1 MRRDGQGSEVRWPLA
16 TVALLLALVALTG
29 CKRLTFVRP
38 NFDKT
43 NYEHTGPDYSVRDDK
58 RSKDAASARNRI
70 QLAQAALRNGDLDG
84 AERDAHTALKADPR
98 SADAHTLLGAIAERR
113 GNSAA
118 AGQYY
123 KKAVDLAPERGAFLN
138 NYGVWLCG
146 SGRAAESL
154 SWFDRALADSAYA
167 TPTAA
172 LANAGSCATAAGQY
186 ERAERDLRTALA
198 LDAGNALALGALARI
213 ELQKGNA
220 FEARAFSER
229 RLAAAPAD
237 PDALLLASQIEQKL
251 GDTAAAAR
259 YVQRLRA
266 EFPDAQGSGTG
277 DDGKR

>member
-1 MRRDGQGSEVRWPLA
+1 MPLDARATWARAAVLA
-16 TVALLLALVALTG
+16 TVAVLGLSLLSG

-43 NYEHTGPDYSVRDDK
+43 NYEHTGPDYKVRDDK
-58 RSKDAASARNRI
+58 RSKDAASARTRV

-84 AERDAHTALKADPR
+84 ADRDARLALKADAH
-98 SADAHTLLGAIAERR
+98 SADALTILAAVAERR
-113 GNSAA
+113 GDMAG
-118 AGQYY
+118 AGQHY
-123 KKAVDLAPERGAFLN
+123 KKAVDLAPERGAYLN
-138 NYGVWLCG
+138 NYGTWLCA

-154 SWFDRALADSAYA
+154 SWFERALADSSYA
-167 TPTAA
+167 TPSAA
-172 LANAGSCATAAGQY
+172 LANAGSCAASAGQS

-198 LDAGNALALGALARI
+198 LDANNALALGALARI

-237 PDALLLASQIEQKL
+237 PDALVLASQIEQKL
-251 GDTAAAAR
+251 GDMAAAAR

>member
-1 MRRDGQGSEVRWPLA
+1 MRLEGRPLWVKWPLLA
-16 TVALLLALVALTG
+16 ALIALAAISLSG

-38 NFDKT
+38 NFDKAK
-43 NYEHTGPDYSVRDDK
+43 YEHTGPDYAVRDDK
-58 RSKDAASARNRI
+58 RTKDASSARTRV

-84 AERDAHTALKADPR
+84 AERDARTALKADPR
-98 SADAHTLLGAIAERR
+98 SVDAITILGAVAERR
-113 GNSAA
+113 GDMAG
-118 AGQYY
+118 AGQHY

-138 NYGVWLCG
+138 NYGAWLCA
-146 SGRAAESL
+146 SGHAAESL

-172 LANAGSCATAAGQY
+172 LANAGSCAATAGQTQ
-186 ERAERDLRTALA
+186 RAERDLRTALA
-198 LDAGNALALGALARI
+198 LDANNALALGGLARI
-213 ELQKGNA
+213 ELQQGNA

-237 PDALLLASQIEQKL
+237 PDALVLASQIEQKL

>member
-1 MRRDGQGSEVRWPLA
+1 MPLDARA
-16 TVALLLALVALTG
+16 TWARAAVLAAVAVLGLTALSG

-43 NYEHTGPDYSVRDDK
+43 NYEHTGPDYKVSDDK
-58 RSKDAASARNRI
+58 RSKDAASARTRV
-70 QLAQAALRNGDLDG
+70 QLARAALRNGDYEG
-84 AERDAHTALKADPR
+84 ADRDARLALKADPR
-98 SADAHTLLGAIAERR
+98 SADALTILGAVSERR
-113 GNSAA
+113 GDMAG
-118 AGQYY
+118 AGQHY
-123 KKAVDLAPERGAFLN
+123 KKAVDLAPERGAYLN
-138 NYGVWLCG
+138 NYGTWLCA

-154 SWFDRALADSAYA
+154 AWFDRALTDSSYA
-167 TPTAA
+167 TPSAA
-172 LANAGSCATAAGQY
+172 LANAGSCASAAGQN

-198 LDAGNALALGALARI
+198 LDANNALALGALARI

-229 RLAAAPAD
+229 RLAAAPVD
-237 PDALLLASQIEQKL
+237 PDALVLASQIEQKL
-251 GDTAAAAR
+251 GDMAAAAR

>member
-1 MRRDGQGSEVRWPLA
+1 MPLDARATWARAAVLA
-16 TVALLLALVALTG
+16 TVAVLGLSLLSG

-43 NYEHTGPDYSVRDDK
+43 NYEHTGPDYRVRDDK
-58 RSKDAASARNRI
+58 RSKDAASARTRV

-84 AERDAHTALKADPR
+84 ADRDARLALKADAH
-98 SADAHTLLGAIAERR
+98 SADALTILGAVAERR
-113 GNSAA
+113 GDMAG
-118 AGQYY
+118 AGQHY
-123 KKAVDLAPERGAFLN
+123 KKAVDLAPERGAYLN
-138 NYGVWLCG
+138 NYGTWLCA

-154 SWFDRALADSAYA
+154 SWFERALADSSYA
-167 TPTAA
+167 TPSAA
-172 LANAGSCATAAGQY
+172 LANAGSCAASAGQS

-198 LDAGNALALGALARI
+198 LDANNALALGALARI

-237 PDALLLASQIEQKL
+237 PDALVLASQIEQKL
-251 GDTAAAAR
+251 GDMAAAAR

>member
-1 MRRDGQGSEVRWPLA
+1 MPLDARARWARAAVLA
-16 TVALLLALVALTG
+16 TAAVLGLSLLSG

-43 NYEHTGPDYSVRDDK
+43 NYEHTGPDYKVRDDK
-58 RSKDAASARNRI
+58 RSKDAASARTRV
-70 QLAQAALRNGDLDG
+70 QLAQAALRSGDLDG
-84 AERDAHTALKADPR
+84 ADRDARLALKADAH
-98 SADAHTLLGAIAERR
+98 SADALTILAAVAERR
-113 GNSAA
+113 GDMAG
-118 AGQYY
+118 AGQHY
-123 KKAVDLAPERGAFLN
+123 KKAVDLAPERGAYLN
-138 NYGVWLCG
+138 NYGTWLCA

-154 SWFDRALADSAYA
+154 SWFERALADSSYA
-167 TPTAA
+167 TPSAA
-172 LANAGSCATAAGQY
+172 LANAGSCAASAGQN

-198 LDAGNALALGALARI
+198 LDANNALALGALARI

-237 PDALLLASQIEQKL
+237 PDALVLASQIEQKL
-251 GDTAAAAR
+251 GDMAAAAR

>member
-1 MRRDGQGSEVRWPLA
+1 MWAKWPLLA
-16 TVALLLALVALTG
+16 VLLALASTSLSG

-43 NYEHTGPDYSVRDDK
+43 KYEHTGPDYAVRDDK
-58 RSKDAASARNRI
+58 RTKDASAARTRV

-84 AERDAHTALKADPR
+84 AERDARTALKADPR
-98 SADAHTLLGAIAERR
+98 SADALTLLGAAAERR
-113 GNSAA
+113 GNMAE
-118 AGQYY
+118 AGQHY

-138 NYGVWLCG
+138 NYGAWLCA
-146 SGRAAESL
+146 SGRAVESL

-172 LANAGSCATAAGQY
+172 LANAGSCAATAGQN

-198 LDAGNALALGALARI
+198 LDANNALALGGLARL

-237 PDALLLASQIEQKL
+237 PDALVLASQIEQKL

>member
-1 MRRDGQGSEVRWPLA
+1 MRLEGRAMWAKWPLLA
-16 TVALLLALVALTG
+16 VLLALASTSLSG

-43 NYEHTGPDYSVRDDK
+43 KYEHTGPDYAVRDDK
-58 RSKDAASARNRI
+58 RTKDASAARTRV

-84 AERDAHTALKADPR
+84 AERDARTALKADPR
-98 SADAHTLLGAIAERR
+98 SADALTILGAAAERR
-113 GNSAA
+113 GNMAE
-118 AGQYY
+118 AGQHY

-138 NYGVWLCG
+138 NYGAWLCA
-146 SGRAAESL
+146 SGRAVESL

-172 LANAGSCATAAGQY
+172 LANAGSCAATAGQN

-198 LDAGNALALGALARI
+198 LDANNALALGGLARL

-237 PDALLLASQIEQKL
+237 PDALVLASQIEQKL